1 MVKKPIPRRPI
12 KIKKEYE
19 IIRKSKNFI
28 KMKSVKSGLN
38 VFVPILQLPEEKLLD
53 DIKKMSI

>member
-1 MVKKPIPRRPI
+1 MVKKSIPRRPI

-19 IIRKSKNFI
+19 IISKGKNII

-38 VFVPILQLPEEKLLD
+38 VFVPILQLPEEKLLE